1 MERFLWF
8 NLKKIKKDPDYF
20 LINFLFLVVVQMIF
34 YFPIGRAGKIS
45 IGLFISL
52 NFIFFKIN
60 ITEFDK
66 NYKKYNFYFYFLSK
80 IVPVFFIFILIVR
93 SDELK
98 FIGLIYLLFSV
109 IFKIIDFIK
118 FLNYFDKKEFK

>member
-1 MERFLWF
+1 MKNIFLF
-8 NLKKIKKDPDYF
+8 IAIDYF
-20 LINFLFLVVVQMIF
+20 L
-34 YFPIGRAGKIS
+34 S

-80 IVPVFFIFILIVR
+80 IVPVFFISILIVR

>member
-1 MERFLWF
+1 MKNIFLF
-8 NLKKIKKDPDYF
+8 IAIDYF
-20 LINFLFLVVVQMIF
+20 L
-34 YFPIGRAGKIS
+34 S

-52 NFIFFKIN
+52 NFIFLKIN

>member
-1 MERFLWF
+1 MKNIFLF
-8 NLKKIKKDPDYF
+8 IAIDYF
-20 LINFLFLVVVQMIF
+20 L
-34 YFPIGRAGKIS
+34 S